1 MKSVHFAMLAIS
13 TTLFIHA
20 FAWNANISRAEW
32 PLELQVFP
40 TGNQACLTSPPLV
53 TVILQHKFE
62 DFNSPSNIR
71 YMNQE
76 AEVFIPTQAERVLGV
91 PEALLAGL
99 LSAVRAIAITS
110 GAVYILK
117 EVF

>member
-1 MKSVHFAMLAIS
+1 MLAIS

-20 FAWNANISRAEW
+20 FAWNVNISRAEW

-40 TGNQACLTSPPLV
+40 TGNQAYLTSPPLG
-53 TVILQHKFE
+53 TVMLQHKFA
-62 DFNSPSNIR
+62 DLNSSSYTHYIT
-71 YMNQE
+71 QE

-117 EVF
+117 EAF